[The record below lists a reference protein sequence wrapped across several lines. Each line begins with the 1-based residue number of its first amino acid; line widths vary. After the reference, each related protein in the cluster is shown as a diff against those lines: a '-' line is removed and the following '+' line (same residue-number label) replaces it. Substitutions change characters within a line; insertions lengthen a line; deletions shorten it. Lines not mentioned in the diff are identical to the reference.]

1 MREGGIFPLHL
12 PAWPYMYDTVTLVI
26 RRPPSW
32 EMPSIMTRVRP
43 FTDQK
48 TGAVHMAGFLGS
60 MSISDRSSEV
70 LISGSLPRYLCGSN
84 AFTMTRAGTKEAI
97 ERMSNALSLPLGEAR
112 AYRLDMAGNIVL
124 RHPVGEYL
132 ATLGPWKQANRKDFS
147 NGNISYQG
155 GRCTLNFY
163 DKILDL
169 NRKSVPIPDHWENR
183 NVLRVELQMK
193 KAVKDQIGR
202 SVFGR
207 DLWNEDV
214 YHKAIQ
220 KWKDSYLSVEKLK
233 LMEEMPMGSVKSARA
248 YFEYLGIQTLGYD
261 NTLQRVRMAKSLG
274 QITIGQAK
282 EIRRA
287 LRKIMAF
294 PKGEAK
300 GLIEELNREVESVA
314 ACHQ

>member
-1 MREGGIFPLHL
+1 
-12 PAWPYMYDTVTLVI
+12 
-26 RRPPSW
+26 
-32 EMPSIMTRVRP
+32 
-43 FTDQK
+43 
-48 TGAVHMAGFLGS
+48 
-60 MSISDRSSEV
+60 
-70 LISGSLPRYLCGSN
+70 
-84 AFTMTRAGTKEAI
+84 MTRAGTKEAI